1 MLYYF
6 ILYISLFFSFCLSSE
21 IKTIDSLLGSNNFFS
36 GSFIQ
41 RTVYQEK
48 ERTVKGTIFANRKG
62 MFRLVYEEPLNEL
75 LISDGINLYRYDKDL
90 EQVQIQSLKELPKEI
105 PINLLTLTPN
115 KLNQFFSVDSC
126 KTIRDKTDCRLYS
139 IEEESYIKEIE
150 MGTTNN
156 LLRFLRYEDIL
167 GQIVS
172 FQFTNISNKKLD
184 KNLFTFSSPPGF
196 DIIHY
201 ESYKD

>member
-41 RTVYQEK
+41 RTLYQEK
-48 ERTVKGTIFANRKG
+48 ERTVKGTISANRKG

-115 KLNQFFSVDSC
+115 KLKQFFSVDSC

-150 MGTTNN
+150 MGTTDN

-167 GQIVS
+167 GQTVS
-172 FQFTNISNKKLD
+172 FQFTNISNEKLD
-184 KNLFTFSSPPGF
+184 KNLFTFFSPPGV

>member
-1 MLYYF
+1 M
-6 ILYISLFFSFCLSSE
+6 
-21 IKTIDSLLGSNNFFS
+21 
-36 GSFIQ
+36 
-41 RTVYQEK
+41 
-48 ERTVKGTIFANRKG
+48 
-62 MFRLVYEEPLNEL
+62 
-75 LISDGINLYRYDKDL
+75 
-90 EQVQIQSLKELPKEI
+90 
-105 PINLLTLTPN
+105 
-115 KLNQFFSVDSC
+115 DSC

>member
-1 MLYYF
+1 
-6 ILYISLFFSFCLSSE
+6 
-21 IKTIDSLLGSNNFFS
+21 
-36 GSFIQ
+36 
-41 RTVYQEK
+41 
-48 ERTVKGTIFANRKG
+48 

-105 PINLLTLTPN
+105 
-115 KLNQFFSVDSC
+115 
-126 KTIRDKTDCRLYS
+126 
-139 IEEESYIKEIE
+139 E
-150 MGTTNN
+150 MGITNN

>member
-1 MLYYF
+1 
-6 ILYISLFFSFCLSSE
+6 
-21 IKTIDSLLGSNNFFS
+21 
-36 GSFIQ
+36 
-41 RTVYQEK
+41 
-48 ERTVKGTIFANRKG
+48 
-62 MFRLVYEEPLNEL
+62 
-75 LISDGINLYRYDKDL
+75 
-90 EQVQIQSLKELPKEI
+90 
-105 PINLLTLTPN
+105 
-115 KLNQFFSVDSC
+115 
-126 KTIRDKTDCRLYS
+126 
-139 IEEESYIKEIE
+139 

>member
-75 LISDGINLYRYDKDL
+75 LISDGINLYRYEPHIDIS
-90 EQVQIQSLKELPKEI
+90 Q
-105 PINLLTLTPN
+105 PIST
-115 KLNQFFSVDSC
+115 S
-126 KTIRDKTDCRLYS
+126 
-139 IEEESYIKEIE
+139 
-150 MGTTNN
+150 
-156 LLRFLRYEDIL
+156 
-167 GQIVS
+167 
-172 FQFTNISNKKLD
+172 
-184 KNLFTFSSPPGF
+184 
-196 DIIHY
+196 
-201 ESYKD
+201 